1 MPFFDIDYDVLV
13 WQLLPVRLRKPIA
26 YAWLKC
32 LVEPVKWL
40 YGLFTGFRSANLY
53 LLAHNSQVA
62 YLEAALNDTFDS
74 ALRRIYITD
83 GAYEDPEFVYL
94 APENKP
100 VWLGLV
106 AEIGSTG
113 YTNPRALYTNAETSL
128 LGTAFITVVPVG
140 LIFDTQRM
148 RALVDFYRLAGRN
161 QYEIVAI

>member
-1 MPFFDIDYDVLV
+1 MPIFDIDYDVLV

-32 LVEPVKWL
+32 LVQPVKWL
-40 YGLFTGFRSANLY
+40 YGLFTGFRGANLY

-62 YLEAALNDTFDS
+62 YLEAALNDTFDTI
-74 ALRRIYITD
+74 LRRIYIID

-94 APENKP
+94 IPENKP

-106 AEIGSTG
+106 SEVGSTS
-113 YTNPRALYTNAETSL
+113 YVNPRVLYTNAETSL
-128 LGTAFITVVPVG
+128 LGTAFIVVVPVG
-140 LIFDTQRM
+140 LSFDAQRM
-148 RALVDFYRLAGRN
+148 RALIDFYRLAGRN